1 MKEQH
6 FS

>member
-6 FS
+6 